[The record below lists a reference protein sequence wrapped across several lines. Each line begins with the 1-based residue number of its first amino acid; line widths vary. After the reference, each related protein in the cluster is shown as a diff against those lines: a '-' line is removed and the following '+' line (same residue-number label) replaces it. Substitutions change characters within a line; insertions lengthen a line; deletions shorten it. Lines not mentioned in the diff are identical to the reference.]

1 MGKPLVQLI
10 EERLYKGGID
20 LPVFHSVVL
29 ELQQLL
35 TTKDYLASE
44 VVSIIQ
50 KDQALAADVL
60 KLANSSFYTGLKTIK
75 TIQDAF
81 VRLGAQS
88 VFNLVTVTTQKQAYR
103 SRRKELAGFMKPL
116 WRHALATGIGSRW
129 LASRLGLEKYAEE
142 VFLAGLLHDIG
153 KLFLVKVIEDLEESE
168 VPEGSLSD
176 TLVKELLAE
185 MHCTHGERLMQYLN
199 MPEDYC
205 LVVRKHHDPIVS
217 EDSVALHMVRLANWT
232 CHRLGIG
239 MRSEPGIM
247 LSTLPEA
254 IKLMAIDLLLAE
266 LQVHIEEQM
275 NLLRESTD

>member
-1 MGKPLVQLI
+1 MEKPLVQLI

-29 ELQQLL
+29 ELQRLL

-44 VVSIIQ
+44 VVSVIQ

-60 KLANSSFYTGLKTIK
+60 KLANSSFYAGLKTIK

-88 VFNLVTVTTQKQAYR
+88 VFSLVTVTTQRQAYT
-103 SRRKELAGFMKPL
+103 SERKELAGFMKPL
-116 WRHALATGIGSRW
+116 WGHALATGIGSRW
-129 LASRLGLEKYAEE
+129 LASRLGLEKFSEE

-153 KLFLVKVIEDLEESE
+153 KLFLLKVIEDLEESE
-168 VPEGSLSD
+168 IPAGSLSD
-176 TLVKELLAE
+176 TLVHELLAE
-185 MHCTHGERLMQYLN
+185 MHCTHGERLMRYLN
-199 MPEDYC
+199 MPEEYC
-205 LVVRKHHDPIVS
+205 HVVRKHHDPIVA
-217 EDSVALHMVRLANWT
+217 EDSVVLHLVRLANWT
-232 CHRLGIG
+232 CHRLGVG
-239 MRSEPGIM
+239 MKTEPGIM

-254 IKLMAIDLLLAE
+254 IKLMASDLLLAE

-275 NLLRESTD
+275 RLLSDTTG